1 MQQSNQIENLKPF
14 VKWVGGK
21 SSSVNRLLELMP
33 EHIDTYVEPF
43 VGAGALFFAVNFKKA
58 IINDVNEELINTYK
72 VIKDNVGALE
82 FFLSSLIYDRQLYGT
97 IRAWD
102 RDPHYTNSPKENR
115 SGRSIYL
122 MKTCFNGLYRVNKK
136 GFFNTPFGKYT
147 SPLICDTKTLN
158 ACSKYLNEHE
168 VTILNGDYQKILSY
182 LNQDCFV
189 YLDPPYYPISKTAN
203 FTQFQ
208 KENFKEDSQYQL
220 FEFCKELHK
229 RGIKFMLSNSDVPE
243 IRNLYQDFDIH
254 VIEVSRKVNSNTAK
268 RNAVNELAIINYDK
282 DSSEILSS

>member
-1 MQQSNQIENLKPF
+1 MQQSNQIESLKPF

-43 VGAGALFFAVNFKKA
+43 VGSGALFFAVNFKKA

-82 FFLSSLIYDRQLYGT
+82 FFLSSLIYDKQLYDT

-102 RDPHYTNSPKENR
+102 RDPHYKNRPKEDR
-115 SGRSIYL
+115 AGRFIYL

-282 DSSEILSS
+282 DSGEILSS

>member
-43 VGAGALFFAVNFKKA
+43 VGSGALFFAVNFKKA

-102 RDPHYTNSPKENR
+102 RDPHYTNRPKEDR
-115 SGRSIYL
+115 AGRFIYL